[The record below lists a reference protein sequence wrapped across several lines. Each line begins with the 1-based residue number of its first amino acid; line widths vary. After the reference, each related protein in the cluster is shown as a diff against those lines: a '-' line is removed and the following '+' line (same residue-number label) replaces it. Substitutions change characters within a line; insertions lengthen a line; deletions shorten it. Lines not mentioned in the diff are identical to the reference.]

1 MAAELTL
8 DPPPAG
14 AASLNGSSPTPASP
28 PSEPM
33 SRSHALDLDLDVH
46 RGHVT
51 VVRGARIALETGSS
65 NAIVG
70 RNGVGK
76 STLLGGIVG
85 FLPTSGRLRAFEADI
100 ERWPT
105 HRRATH
111 GLALVPQGRRLFGDL
126 TVAENLRAAEISPGG
141 GGPEFDVFELFPKL
155 RELLE
160 RRAGVLSGGEQQQ
173 VAIARALRRRP
184 RLLLL
189 DEPTEGLA
197 PSIVEL
203 LVCALAR
210 LRAGGL
216 TLLIA
221 EQRLD
226 VVAELCDDVAVMR
239 GGEIVAQGPMSS
251 AHIRERLLAL

>member
-1 MAAELTL
+1 LPSPS
-8 DPPPAG
+8 PPPA
-14 AASLNGSSPTPASP
+14 
-28 PSEPM
+28 
-33 SRSHALDLDLDVH
+33 LDFAIDVH
-46 RGHVT
+46 RDRAP
-51 VVRGARIALETGSS
+51 VVRNARIALPAGG
-65 NAIVG
+65 AVGVVG

-85 FLPTSGRLRAFEADI
+85 LLPTSGRLLAFDSDVL
-100 ERWPT
+100 RWPA
-105 HRRATH
+105 HRRAAH
-111 GLALVPQGRRLFGDL
+111 GIAFVPQGRRLFGEI
-126 TVAENLRAAEISPGG
+126 TVAENLRAAEVSPRGD
-141 GGPEFDVFELFPKL
+141 GPEFDVFALFPKL
-155 RELLE
+155 RELLH

-203 LVCALAR
+203 LARALR
-210 LRAGGL
+210 QLRAGGL

-226 VVAELCDDVAVMR
+226 VVSELCDAVAVMR
-239 GGEIVAQGPMSS
+239 GGEIVAQGRPAS
-251 AHIRERLLAL
+251 ADIRERLLAL